1 MSDFLADHFKNNE
14 DTIVYA
20 SRVGKVNMSIIIKYK
35 MNTPMYCREYSAL
48 YKASLIDVVEPII
61 ISQRIVAYAED
72 TKKILFSEVVKAAS
86 DMFEYIR
93 DTRLNMFPLAINE
106 NSIRGDIAR
115 AIMSGKLK
123 KNHLYKNVWDY
134 SNV

>member
-20 SRVGKVNMSIIIKYK
+20 SRVGQVNMNIIIKYRS
-35 MNTPMYCREYSAL
+35 NLSFCREYNAL
-48 YKASLIDVVEPII
+48 YKASLIEVVEPII
-61 ISQRIVAYAED
+61 ISQRIVSYAED
-72 TKKILFSEVVKAAS
+72 NKKILFSEVVKAAS

-123 KNHLYKNVWDY
+123 KNHLYKTVRDY